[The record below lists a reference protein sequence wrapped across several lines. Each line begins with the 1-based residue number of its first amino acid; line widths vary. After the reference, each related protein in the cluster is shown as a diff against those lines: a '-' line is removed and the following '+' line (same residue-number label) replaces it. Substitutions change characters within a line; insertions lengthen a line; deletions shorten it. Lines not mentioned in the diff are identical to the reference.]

1 MNRSAL
7 TLALAAFS
15 AAIALAPAAGIAKTK
30 AAAPAADSACKQ
42 TRWDLRGAGA
52 KTIVDGTVDRVW
64 RVSVGGVP
72 PKASV
77 VLEYTRSNGTKG
89 EVGMPSGY
97 ATLVEGSSVRM
108 ILQAPGLA
116 SGVAVAGT
124 INAQCGKV
132 R

>member
-1 MNRSAL
+1 MNRFAIP
-7 TLALAAFS
+7 LALAVIS
-15 AAIALAPAAGIAKTK
+15 AVGALSAGESFAKTK
-30 AAAPAADSACKQ
+30 AAAAPAKAADPSCKQ
-42 TRWDLRGAGA
+42 TRWDLKGAGT
-52 KTIVDGTVDRVW
+52 KTIVDGGVDRVW

-97 ATLVEGSSVRM
+97 ATLVEGASVRM

-116 SGVAVAGT
+116 SGVAIAGT
-124 INAQCGKV
+124 INAQC
-132 R
+132 

>member
-15 AAIALAPAAGIAKTK
+15 AAIVLAPAAGVAKTK
-30 AAAPAADSACKQ
+30 APAQAADPSCKQ
-42 TRWDLRGAGA
+42 TRWDLKGAGA
-52 KTIVDGTVDRVW
+52 KTIVDGSVDRVW

-97 ATLVEGSSVRM
+97 ATLVEGSQVRM
-108 ILQAPGLA
+108 ILQTPGFA